1 MVQWARGAP
10 SILTFNRHR
19 ITAAARIDIIA
30 TEITGSTLT
39 SPVQGRMQYRALVA
53 IGTVFFVVALT
64 RFRKTLS
71 QMA

>member
-1 MVQWARGAP
+1 MGPGSP

-19 ITAAARIDIIA
+19 ITAVARIAKIA
-30 TEITGSTLT
+30 TAIAGSTLT
-39 SPVQGRMQYRALVA
+39 SPVQGRVQFRALVA

>member
-1 MVQWARGAP
+1 VWLQF
-10 SILTFNRHR
+10 L
-19 ITAAARIDIIA
+19 
-30 TEITGSTLT
+30 
-39 SPVQGRMQYRALVA
+39 ALVA